1 MDKVINLGI
10 PHVGEQILENIETEV
25 LIQLCL
31 VSKTWK
37 VLAENVLFKRWR
49 NRFFEACESGK
60 TKIVQLLLELL
71 NDSELYIGLN
81 CTKNDT
87 GDTAFMVACYKGHK
101 GVVKLLLNHSRSK
114 SVNFN
119 ARDNNGD
126 TAFIIACCVGHKED
140 YFWIIQIVKTLI

>member
-49 NRFFEACESGK
+49 KRFFEACESGK

-71 NDSELYIGLN
+71 NDSELRYGIYGGL
-81 CTKNDT
+81 
-87 GDTAFMVACYKGHK
+87 
-101 GVVKLLLNHSRSK
+101 L
-114 SVNFN
+114 
-119 ARDNNGD
+119 
-126 TAFIIACCVGHKED
+126 
-140 YFWIIQIVKTLI
+140 